1 MSDLTIIDGLRIR
14 TELVKPP
21 IPTHRYDWA
30 AWIDGEEESNIQGR
44 GATESDAIAELLET
58 LAELDG
64 GL

>member
-14 TELVKPP
+14 TELVRPP
-21 IPTHRYDWA
+21 VPDCRYDWA

-44 GATESDAIAELLET
+44 GRTESDAVFELLET
-58 LAELDG
+58 MAERDG